1 MSPRTVLP
9 VLLVLCL
16 VAACGGAPE
25 TPAERVD
32 EIRSR
37 YSADL
42 NGFAVHQVPV
52 EGEETMPEGPGDG
65 AVEEGA
71 EAEEAVEAGAESEP
85 AAEEV
90 PVRQDVILDILLSR
104 ESREPLPG
112 ITVDIEH
119 VGPEP
124 ERAVKE
130 SYRAYLDASGV
141 HRGAGTQVVHRLED
155 VDYVE
160 GDGFHVEVRHPVPP
174 GERGEYREFQE
185 AGEGQP

>member
-16 VAACGGAPE
+16 GAACGGAPE
-25 TPAERVD
+25 NSAERVD

-52 EGEETMPEGPGDG
+52 EGEETMPEGPDDG

-71 EAEEAVEAGAESEP
+71 EAGEEAEAAEA

-174 GERGEYREFQE
+174 GERGEYQEFQE